1 LASDLRHTA
10 GHGILPLSLVLPARA
25 IGDRTVGFKK
35 AWSSTRCNTWRM
47 IGGSAAFIF
56 LPALLL
62 RIVERTAFRSSIM
75 ISPTGE
81 LTVPIVWITT
91 AFSLTNVVNLLT
103 IPLGAGFLSHAYQ
116 HFFQRV
122 PRPVE

>member
-1 LASDLRHTA
+1 MHIPA
-10 GHGILPLSLVLPARA
+10 GA
-25 IGDRTVGFKK
+25 
-35 AWSSTRCNTWRM
+35 
-47 IGGSAAFIF
+47 
-56 LPALLL
+56 LL

-91 AFSLTNVVNLLT
+91 VFSLTNVINLLT
-103 IPLGAGFLSHAYQ
+103 IPLGAGFLSDADQ